1 MKKFV
6 VFILAIFFG
15 TLFVPAYADADFST
29 IDVSD
34 TWNFEIPKIDE
45 KEAMPVSDEEFE
57 EALKKI
63 DSKVNKWKNWAE
75 KRKRPKGESF
85 SENNETEFLQ
95 NKAAE
100 KDYDPVICIPMDLK
114 IGEGVIP
121 VGHYQVK
128 GEIIDGKPLLK
139 LYQAHYLIAQIPA
152 IETSDDFNEEEILF
166 AKLIP
171 INDNQI
177 KIIYG
182 SLDLNAYAFIN
193 VDSQ

>member
-1 MKKFV
+1 MKKLC
-6 VFILAIFFG
+6 ILILSIFFSSF
-15 TLFVPAYADADFST
+15 FVPAYADADFST

-34 TWNFEIPKIDE
+34 TWNFEIPQLE
-45 KEAMPVSDEEFE
+45 KEATPVSDEEFE
-57 EALKKI
+57 EAIKKI

-85 SENNETEFLQ
+85 SENDKTEFLQ
-95 NKAAE
+95 NETKE
-100 KDYDPVICIPMDLK
+100 KDADPVICIPSDLK

-128 GEIIDGKPLLK
+128 GEIIEGKPILK
-139 LYQAHYLIAQIPA
+139 LYQAHYLIAKIPA
-152 IETSDDFNEEEILF
+152 TETNDDFGEEEILF
-166 AKLIP
+166 AKFLP

-182 SLDLNAYAFIN
+182 SLDFNAYAVLN
-193 VDSQ
+193 TENN